1 MKPVLHTAVL
11 SALLTGMAWIAGL
24 LLAASLTGCAQVKK
38 EPVVHPV
45 PVTRPQPVAA
55 ASAPTAGSLYRPG
68 SAYALFEDRRPSL
81 VGDTITIVLAET
93 VNATKSSGAS
103 VSRSSKSGVDLGV
116 MPRFLSGLI
125 GPAQNVKVGGEQSMT
140 AGGGA
145 NASNAFNGVLTVTVA
160 EVLHNGNFVVS
171 GEKQMLINQ
180 GTEYIRFSGVVNPR
194 TITAGNSVMSAQV
207 ADARIE
213 YSAKGFIDEAQT
225 MGWLQRF
232 FLNVL
237 PL

>member
-1 MKPVLHTAVL
+1 MRPLFMSAVL
-11 SALLTGMAWIAGL
+11 TGLAWMLGL
-24 LLAASLTGCAQVKK
+24 MLAASLSGCAQIKK
-38 EPVVHPV
+38 EPMVHPL
-45 PVTRPQPVAA
+45 PVTQPQPPAPPPK
-55 ASAPTAGSLYRPG
+55 ASAGSLYRPG
-68 SAYALFEDRRPSL
+68 SAHALFEDRRPSQ
-81 VGDTITIVLAET
+81 VGDTITVVLAET

-103 VSRSSKSGVDLGV
+103 VSRSSKAGVDLGA
-116 MPRFLSGLI
+116 MPKFLSGLI
-125 GPAQNVKVGGEQSMT
+125 GSAQNVKVGGDQSMT

-145 NASNAFNGVLTVTVA
+145 NASNAFNGVITVTVA
-160 EVLHNGNFVVS
+160 EVLANGNFVVS

-194 TITAGNSVMSAQV
+194 SLSAGHSVMSAQV

-232 FLNVL
+232 FINVL
-237 PL
+237 PM

>member
-1 MKPVLHTAVL
+1 MILRFFISTA
-11 SALLTGMAWIAGL
+11 LTLAACVVGL
-24 LLAASLTGCAQVKK
+24 LLASTLTGCAQVKR
-38 EPVVHPV
+38 EPLEHPV
-45 PVTRPQPVAA
+45 AVVRPPAPAA
-55 ASAPTAGSLYRPG
+55 APRPSAGSLYRPQ
-68 SAYALFEDRRPSL
+68 APQALFEDRRPSQ
-81 VGDTITIVLAET
+81 VGDAITIVLAEN

-103 VSRSSKSGVDLGV
+103 VSRSSKAGVDLGV
-116 MPRFLSGLI
+116 VPKLLGGLI
-125 GPAQNVKVGGEQSMT
+125 GPAQNARVGGDQSMS
-140 AGGGA
+140 AEGGA

-160 EVLHNGNFVVS
+160 EVLANGNFLVS

-194 TITAGNSVMSAQV
+194 TISQGNSVMSSQV

-213 YSAKGFIDEAQT
+213 YSARGFIDEAQT